1 MHLPLLKALVAV
13 ISASVLA
20 VGVAL
25 APAGGGAHH
34 PHRSGTASQTTSLEA
49 DGLQFLGQLAAGNVK
64 PDAALKQSWT
74 DDVTAVAQSLGLSD
88 SALAA
93 QLGAGRSLAQIA
105 ASRGVPTGTA
115 TTVLLRHVRDD
126 LNRAEHDQAVSPT
139 AASALLN
146 VLRTALGDS

>member
-1 MHLPLLKALVAV
+1 MHLPLLLKALGAV

-25 APAGGGAHH
+25 SSSAGSAHQ
-34 PHRSGTASQTTSLEA
+34 PHGSGTAGQTPSLNA
-49 DGLQFLGQLAAGNVK
+49 DGLQFLAQLAAGNVK
-64 PDAALKQSWT
+64 PDQALKQSWMG
-74 DDVTAVAQSLGLSD
+74 DVTAVAHSLGLSD

-105 ASRGVPTGTA
+105 AARGVPAGTPTA
-115 TTVLLRHVRDD
+115 VLLSHIRKD
-126 LNRAEHDQAVSPT
+126 LARAERDQAISPV

-146 VLRTALGDS
+146 ALSAALG